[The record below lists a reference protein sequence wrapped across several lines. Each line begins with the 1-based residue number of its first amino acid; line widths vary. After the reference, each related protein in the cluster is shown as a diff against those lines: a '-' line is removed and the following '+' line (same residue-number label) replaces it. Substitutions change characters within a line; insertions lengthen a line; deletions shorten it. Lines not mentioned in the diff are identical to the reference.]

1 MQLGPGGVCGA
12 KIRFAAESAIRYKL
26 PAGIDR
32 WIDVCAAANPT
43 QGRRARKRYAG
54 SSTGLERMSEPTAQE
69 FRIAFDGVHLK
80 RGERCIFNGLSCGF
94 PRGRIS
100 VILGASGAGKSTLIR
115 MIGGLQKPDDG
126 SVRVAGQDIT
136 AFSESELFKMRDRI
150 GMLFQGGAL
159 LDSMTVTENVA
170 LPLYEHTRLSD
181 ADIRA
186 EVNRRLVAV
195 GLAETGHLYPREL
208 SGGMSRRAALARAI
222 VMDPEIL
229 LVDEPFSGLDP
240 INVRRI
246 EILLVDLNQH
256 LDLTLIVTS
265 HHMASSL
272 RMADRLIFMVDG
284 IAIAGS
290 PADLLNSEDERIV
303 EFLNAESDRFA
314 ERHELDVTPLMSRRE
329 NS

>member
-1 MQLGPGGVCGA
+1 
-12 KIRFAAESAIRYKL
+12 
-26 PAGIDR
+26 
-32 WIDVCAAANPT
+32 
-43 QGRRARKRYAG
+43 
-54 SSTGLERMSEPTAQE
+54 MSKPTAQE
-69 FRIAFDGVHLK
+69 FRIAFDGVDLR
-80 RGERCIFNGLSCGF
+80 RGERCIFDGLSCGF

-100 VILGASGAGKSTLIR
+100 VVLGASGAGKSTLIR
-115 MIGGLQKPDDG
+115 MIGGLQKPDSG
-126 SVRVAGQDIT
+126 SIRLAGQDIT
-136 AFSESELFKMRDRI
+136 AFSERELFKIRDRI

-159 LDSMTVTENVA
+159 LDSMTVAENVA
-170 LPLYEHTRLSD
+170 LPLCEHTRLSD
-181 ADIRA
+181 ADIQA

-246 EILLVDLNQH
+246 EMLLVDLNQH

-290 PADLLNSEDERIV
+290 PADLLKSEDERIV

-314 ERHELDVTPLMSRRE
+314 ERHELDVTPLLRRRGDA
-329 NS
+329 